1 MTTID
6 YTGLLGDNLR
16 LAAMIENEVR
26 AVLAD
31 MASIRNS
38 GALLY
43 AGDVAGI
50 GSKVLRLRYADWGAA
65 TPFETATD
73 GAEVSTKALTGSTV
87 DLTIGRSALR
97 YDITDLAAMTGL
109 GMDVD
114 PYSLAKNMAAA
125 AEARINE
132 VITATFA
139 AATTSKGTSGVAM
152 SVDDFYDAMFALEQN
167 NNMGE
172 FYCVLHP
179 KQLSDL
185 RDSLRSESNNALA
198 FSPATEDMLEKKGQG
213 YAGRFGGVEMF
224 KSSYVELDSSDR
236 VGAMM
241 SRGGVAYAVGT
252 PRPLAG
258 AGVEIRP
265 AGTPVTIAF
274 QRDESK
280 GLTEVIGH
288 LYCGAS
294 ITEDDR
300 IVKIVT
306 SN

>member
-6 YTGLLGDNLR
+6 YSALGNLR
-16 LAAMIENEVR
+16 LSQMIENEVR
-26 AVLAD
+26 AILAD
-31 MASIRNS
+31 NASLRNS
-38 GALLY
+38 GALLF

-50 GSKVLRLRYADWGAA
+50 GSKALRLRYANWGAS
-65 TPFETATD
+65 TPFSAASD
-73 GAEVSTKALTGSTV
+73 GAEVSTSALTPSTV

-97 YDITDLAAMTGL
+97 YDITDLGAMTGL
-109 GMDVD
+109 GADVD
-114 PYSLAKNMAAA
+114 PFSLANKMAAS
-125 AEARINE
+125 AEARINA

-139 AATTSKGTSGVAM
+139 SATTSKGTSGVAM
-152 SVDDFYDAMFALEQN
+152 QVDDFYDAMFALEAESN
-167 NNMGE
+167 DGE

-198 FSPATEDMLEKKGQG
+198 FSPATEEMLEKKGQG
-213 YAGRFGGVEMF
+213 FAGRFGGVEMF
-224 KSSYVELDSSDR
+224 KSSYVELDSGDR
-236 VGAMM
+236 IGAMM
-241 SRGGVAYAVGT
+241 SKGAVAYAIGT

-280 GLTEVIGH
+280 GITEIIGH

-294 ITEDDR
+294 VTESAR

>member
-6 YTGLLGDNLR
+6 YSGLGNLR
-16 LAAMIENEVR
+16 LSAMIENEVR
-26 AVLAD
+26 AILAD
-31 MASIRNS
+31 VASIRNS

-43 AGDVAGI
+43 MGDVAGI
-50 GSKVLRLRYADWGAA
+50 GSKALRLRYADWGAA
-65 TPFETATD
+65 KPFATAVD
-73 GAEVSTKALTGSTV
+73 GAEVATTALTPSTV
-87 DLTIGRSALR
+87 DLTLGRSAMR
-97 YDITDLAAMTGL
+97 YDITDLGALTGL
-109 GMDVD
+109 GADID
-114 PYSLAKNMAAA
+114 PFSLASKMALS

-132 VITATFA
+132 IVAATFA
-139 AATTSKGTSGVAM
+139 SATTAKGTSGVAM
-152 SVDDFYDAMFALEQN
+152 SVDDFYEAMFALEAESN
-167 NNMGE
+167 DGD
-172 FYCVLHP
+172 FYCILHP

-198 FSPATEDMLEKKGQG
+198 FSPATEEMLNKKGQG
-213 YAGRFGGVEMF
+213 YAGRFGGIEMF
-224 KSSYVELDSSDR
+224 KSSYVEQSGPDR

-241 SRGGVAYAVGT
+241 SKGGVAYAIGT

-280 GLTEVIGH
+280 GITEIIGH

-294 ITEDDR
+294 ITEDKR
-300 IVKIVT
+300 IVKLVT
-306 SN
+306 KA

>member
-1 MTTID
+1 MTTYSD
-6 YTGLLGDNLR
+6 LGNLR

-50 GSKVLRLRYADWGAA
+50 GSKVMRMRYADWGAN
-65 TPFETATD
+65 TPFASATD
-73 GAEVSTKALTGSTV
+73 GGEVTATALTPSTT
-87 DLTIGRSALR
+87 DITIGRSALR
-97 YDITDLAAMTGL
+97 YDITDLAALTGL
-109 GMDVD
+109 GIDID
-114 PYSLAKNMAAA
+114 PFTIAQKMAMS
-125 AEARINE
+125 AEARINQ
-132 VITATFA
+132 IIAATFA
-139 AATTSKGTSGVAM
+139 SASNSVGTSGVDM
-152 SVDDFYDAMFALEQN
+152 SVDDFYDAMFQLEAEN
-167 NNMGE
+167 NDGQ

-179 KQLSDL
+179 QQLSDL

-198 FSPATEDMLEKKGQG
+198 FSPATEDMLAAKGQG
-213 YAGRFGGVEMF
+213 FAGRFGGVDIF
-224 KSSYVELDSSDR
+224 KSSFVTEAAGDKI
-236 VGAMM
+236 GAMM

-265 AGTPVTIAF
+265 AGTPVVVAF

-280 GLTEVIGH
+280 GLTEVMGH
-288 LYCGAS
+288 LYCGAA
-294 ITEDDR
+294 ITEDER

-306 SN
+306 DA